1 MRPLHLATLVAVAL
15 SAAPLAASAQD
26 KVAQFYRGKTVDFF
40 IGSDVG
46 GGFNAYARAV
56 GSHMMQ
62 YMPGKPNVVFKNMA
76 GAGGRKVT
84 DYVANVAPKD
94 GGAIALTQP
103 GAIVEPIFGDPKKAK
118 YDPLKLGYIGSPE
131 TAVTI
136 CFARKDAPVKTFAE
150 LFTKELVVGANQR
163 GSFDL
168 DFSLALRNLLGIKL
182 KIVKGYKGSRD
193 IILALEN
200 NEVQGLC
207 GHIWSS
213 LMSQAGH
220 LVRDNK
226 VNILVQYALDPNP
239 EASKLGAPMIWDYV
253 KDPEKRKVLELLA
266 DQLVFGRPM
275 FTPPGV
281 PAERLAALRKAFDQ
295 TMKDPGYLA
304 DARKQ
309 KLDVSPAS
317 GERVAEMVH
326 RIFTA
331 PKALQVKARDAMYR
345 D

>member
-1 MRPLHLATLVAVAL
+1 MLRLAVATVSML
-15 SAAPLAASAQD
+15 AVLPAMAAAQD
-26 KVAQFYRGKTVDFF
+26 KVAQFYGGRTVDFY
-40 IGSDVG
+40 IGSTVG

-56 GSHMMQ
+56 GRHIMQ
-62 YMPGKPNVVFKNMA
+62 YLPGKPNVVFKNMA

-84 DYVANVAPKD
+84 DYIANVAPRD
-94 GGAIALTQP
+94 GSAIVLTQP
-103 GAIVEPIFGDPKKAK
+103 GALVEPIFGDPKKAK
-118 YDPLKLGYIGSPE
+118 YDPLKFGYIGSPE
-131 TAVTI
+131 TAVTV
-136 CFARKDAPVKTFAE
+136 CFARTDAPVKTFAE
-150 LFTKELVVGANQR
+150 LFKTPLVVGANQR

-193 IILALEN
+193 IIVALEN
-200 NEVQGLC
+200 NEVQGIC

-220 LVRDNK
+220 LVRDRK
-226 VNILVQYALDPNP
+226 VNILVQYALEPNP
-239 EASKLGAPMIWDYV
+239 EASRLGAPMIWDYV

-266 DQLVFGRPM
+266 DQLVFGRPI

-281 PAERLAALRKAFDQ
+281 PADRLKALRTAFDR

-304 DARKQ
+304 EAKKQ

-317 GERVAEMVH
+317 GERVTEMV
-326 RIFTA
+326 RRMFAA
-331 PKALQVKARDAMYR
+331 PKALQAAARDAMYKE
-345 D
+345 